1 MSNFRQHEGSPSAG
15 IFGGLEKERRKL
27 IIGVNAAA
35 PPRRGLRQYGQWTC
49 LRGPRRVR
57 VKPESL
63 VFMIVVFAV
72 NMGGFIAAMISALK
86 DNPPKN

>member
-1 MSNFRQHEGSPSAG
+1 M
-15 IFGGLEKERRKL
+15 L

-35 PPRRGLRQYGQWTC
+35 PPRRGLRQSGQWTC
-49 LRGPRRVR
+49 LQGPRRVR
-57 VKPESL
+57 VKLQSL
-63 VFMIVVFAV
+63 VFMIVVYII